1 MTIARNT
8 LQDFFENTRRLRR
21 DGRARFDVDGPCRWS
36 FFFVDSDESKLLELG
51 RHLEELGYEI
61 VGLLMPTPEDEDQET
76 IYLRADRIE
85 THSLDS
91 LYERNAELD
100 KLALRCGVAAYD
112 GMDVGA
118 VDGP

>member
-1 MTIARNT
+1 MTIALNT

-21 DGRARFDVDGPCRWS
+21 DGRVRFDVDGQCKWS

-51 RHLEELGYEI
+51 RRLEELGYEI
-61 VGLLMPTPEDEDQET
+61 VGLLRPAPEDEDQKT

-91 LYERNAELD
+91 LHARNAELD
-100 KLALRCGVAAYD
+100 KVALRFGVDAYD